1 LYNTSTLKRS
11 ESGGGQVSQK
21 NQNEATR
28 TEENSVSRTWAKST
42 TSRMQ
47 KGGDL
52 YIRPLTRTEMTAPLA
67 WHEQQLSV
75 CRRYGELADGTIG
88 YAVVR

>member
-1 LYNTSTLKRS
+1 MLHLTLKR
-11 ESGGGQVSQK
+11 EVK
-21 NQNEATR
+21 RMNIIE
-28 TEENSVSRTWAKST
+28 TWARST

-52 YIRPLTRTEMTAPLA
+52 YRRPLSRAEMVAPLA
-67 WHEQQLSV
+67 WHEKQLAV

-88 YAVVR
+88 YEVVS

>member
-1 LYNTSTLKRS
+1 MNIMD
-11 ESGGGQVSQK
+11 
-21 NQNEATR
+21 
-28 TEENSVSRTWAKST
+28 TWARST

-52 YIRPLTRTEMTAPLA
+52 YRRPLTRTEMVAPLA
-67 WHEQQLSV
+67 WHEKQLAV

-88 YAVVR
+88 YEVVS

>member
-1 LYNTSTLKRS
+1 MNII
-11 ESGGGQVSQK
+11 E
-21 NQNEATR
+21 
-28 TEENSVSRTWAKST
+28 TWARST

-52 YIRPLTRTEMTAPLA
+52 YRRPLSRAEMVAPLA
-67 WHEQQLSV
+67 WHEKQLAV

-88 YAVVR
+88 YEVVS